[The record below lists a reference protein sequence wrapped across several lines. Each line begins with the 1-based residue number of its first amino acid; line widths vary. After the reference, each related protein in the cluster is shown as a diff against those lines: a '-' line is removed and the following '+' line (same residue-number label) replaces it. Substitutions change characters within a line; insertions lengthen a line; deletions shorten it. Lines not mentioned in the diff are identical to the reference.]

1 MVSKE
6 LRRICSMSAA
16 IALTASVFSIY
27 PQNNEKNVL
36 AVTTKYE
43 FEDADF
49 TGTVEVE
56 KDAAASGGAVLYMTE
71 DGDITVT
78 VNVDSEGMYDI
89 IMAAEGVGG
98 GKQQSLYVNG
108 VSSGNLSIAEG
119 TGKYTPFTA
128 TTVKLKKGENKIKIS
143 KSWGWTKFD
152 YLEVKPKVY
161 ETVSGNAVLSNP
173 NATKETQSLMN
184 YLASVYGE
192 HTISGQQ
199 EIYKYG
205 PHDFEY
211 EFEYIKETTGVYPA
225 IRGFDYLNQ
234 ANPLYGSDD
243 GTSER
248 IIEWCTNNQYGNNGI
263 ATASWHITVPCDF
276 SSYKVGDKVDWAKA
290 TYKPD
295 ETDFDASKV
304 CKEGTKEYEYYQ
316 LCLKILAGELT
327 KLQDAGVPLIFRPL
341 HEAEGGGG
349 ETGSWF
355 WWGQKGSAVYKD
367 IWKLTYKTL
376 TEKYGLNNIIWE
388 WNGYDYSTSGD
399 WYPGDEYVDLVAYDK
414 YSCTKYLAENNWQPS
429 VVHDDTAAGS
439 TFWSL
444 VNLTNKQKMVAMAEC
459 DCISTLTN
467 LQTEHANWLYFCP
480 WYDGGS
486 DNINFLS
493 NPVFNKPEDLK
504 EIYTSDYCISL
515 DELPADLYSNGKAP
529 DRPVTTPAVTTA
541 PPSTTPVVTTEPSS
555 TPVKDGR
562 YEFEDGV
569 LTGGGTTTIEKSS
582 DASGGKYVYLQTAK
596 DTVTFSVDV
605 EKAGLYKMVI
615 GYKQAYDEGGKI
627 QNLIVNGITAETVS
641 FPYTEKFTET
651 PGTVISL
658 KEGKNTI
665 AVESSWGWTDL
676 DYFTVTAAEAVKVD
690 ASKAVLSNK
699 NASDAAKSLY
709 SYICS
714 EYGKGIISGQQE
726 STWKGSPDYEMDY
739 IEAASGKLPAMRG
752 LDYMGDDFEGVNK
765 RAKEWFDKG
774 GIVTICWHCGSDFSD
789 SYDDSKADDLDWDKA
804 LTPGT
809 AEYEAL
815 SAAMDKGA
823 KALKELK
830 DAGVPVIWRPFHEFD
845 GGWFWWGKGGA
856 ENFKKLWKMM
866 YEKYTNEW
874 ELANRIWALGFTAS
888 VPAEWYPGDE
898 YVDIAGADTYVENDG
913 SLIGMYNK
921 VIDVVG
927 TDMPVILHEN
937 GTIPNPE
944 SLESDGAYWGSFMTW
959 HTEWITDAKWNTKE
973 SINAVFNSDYVITLD
988 ELPEDLYTVKPV
1000 TPDKLITG
1008 DVNLDGK
1015 VDVTDLSSLAIH
1027 LIDDTLT
1034 GDGLKMADVDH
1045 DGKVLLTD
1053 LARLRQYLVRYIESL
1068 D

>member
-444 VNLTNKQKMVAMAEC
+444 VNLTNKQKMVAMAEW

-486 DNINFLS
+486 DNISFLS
-493 NPVFNKPEDLK
+493 NPVFKKPEDLK
-504 EIYTSDYCISL
+504 EIDTSD
-515 DELPADLYSNGKAP
+515 
-529 DRPVTTPAVTTA
+529 
-541 PPSTTPVVTTEPSS
+541 
-555 TPVKDGR
+555 
-562 YEFEDGV
+562 
-569 LTGGGTTTIEKSS
+569 
-582 DASGGKYVYLQTAK
+582 
-596 DTVTFSVDV
+596 
-605 EKAGLYKMVI
+605 
-615 GYKQAYDEGGKI
+615 
-627 QNLIVNGITAETVS
+627 
-641 FPYTEKFTET
+641 
-651 PGTVISL
+651 
-658 KEGKNTI
+658 
-665 AVESSWGWTDL
+665 
-676 DYFTVTAAEAVKVD
+676 
-690 ASKAVLSNK
+690 
-699 NASDAAKSLY
+699 
-709 SYICS
+709 
-714 EYGKGIISGQQE
+714 
-726 STWKGSPDYEMDY
+726 
-739 IEAASGKLPAMRG
+739 
-752 LDYMGDDFEGVNK
+752 
-765 RAKEWFDKG
+765 
-774 GIVTICWHCGSDFSD
+774 
-789 SYDDSKADDLDWDKA
+789 
-804 LTPGT
+804 
-809 AEYEAL
+809 
-815 SAAMDKGA
+815 
-823 KALKELK
+823 
-830 DAGVPVIWRPFHEFD
+830 
-845 GGWFWWGKGGA
+845 
-856 ENFKKLWKMM
+856 
-866 YEKYTNEW
+866 
-874 ELANRIWALGFTAS
+874 
-888 VPAEWYPGDE
+888 
-898 YVDIAGADTYVENDG
+898 
-913 SLIGMYNK
+913 
-921 VIDVVG
+921 
-927 TDMPVILHEN
+927 
-937 GTIPNPE
+937 
-944 SLESDGAYWGSFMTW
+944 
-959 HTEWITDAKWNTKE
+959 
-973 SINAVFNSDYVITLD
+973 
-988 ELPEDLYTVKPV
+988 
-1000 TPDKLITG
+1000 
-1008 DVNLDGK
+1008 
-1015 VDVTDLSSLAIH
+1015 
-1027 LIDDTLT
+1027 
-1034 GDGLKMADVDH
+1034 
-1045 DGKVLLTD
+1045 
-1053 LARLRQYLVRYIESL
+1053 
-1068 D
+1068 

>member
-1 MVSKE
+1 MVSKKFK
-6 LRRICSMSAA
+6 RICSMSAA
-16 IALTASVFSIY
+16 IAVTASVFSGY
-27 PQNNEKNVL
+27 PKNFSDTASAN
-36 AVTTKYE
+36 AVRYE

-49 TGTVEVE
+49 TGTVKVE
-56 KDAAASGGAVLYMTE
+56 SDAAASGKAVLYMTE

-89 IMAAEGVGG
+89 VMAAEGVGG

-128 TTVKLKKGENKIKIS
+128 TTVKLKKGENTIKIS

-152 YLEVKPKVY
+152 YLEVKAKTY
-161 ETVSGNAVLSNP
+161 ETVKGNAVLSNP
-173 NATKETQSLMN
+173 KATEETQSLMN

-243 GTSER
+243 GTTQR
-248 IIEWCTNNQYGNNGI
+248 IIEWCTDNQYGNNGI
-263 ATASWHITVPCDF
+263 ATASWHITVPCNFAD
-276 SSYKVGDKVDWAKA
+276 YKVGDSITWEQA

-304 CKEGTKEYEYYQ
+304 CTKGSKEYEYYQ
-316 LCLKILAGELT
+316 LCLKLLAGELT

-367 IWKLTYKTL
+367 IWKLTYTTL
-376 TEKYGLNNIIWE
+376 TETYGLNNLIWE
-388 WNGYDYSTSGD
+388 WNGYDYSTSGN

-429 VVHDDTAAGS
+429 IVHDDTAAGS

-444 VNLTNKQKMVAMAEC
+444 VNLTNKEKMVAMAEC

-493 NPVFNKPEDLK
+493 NPVFNTKEDLK
-504 EIYTSDYCISL
+504 EIYTSGYCITL
-515 DELPADLYSNGKAP
+515 DELPKDLYSNGEAP
-529 DRPVTTPAVTTA
+529 ERPVTTA
-541 PPSTTPVVTTEPSS
+541 PPETTTTEVTTGDNPL

-582 DASGGKYVYLQTAK
+582 EASGGKYVYLQTAK
-596 DTVTFSVDV
+596 DTLTFNVEV
-605 EKAGLYKMVI
+605 EKAGLYKMVF
-615 GYKQAYDEGGKI
+615 GYKQAYDEGGKM
-627 QNLIVNGITAETVS
+627 QNLLVNGVIAETVS
-641 FPYTEKFTET
+641 FPYTEKFIET
-651 PGTVISL
+651 PGIVVSL
-658 KEGKNTI
+658 KAGKNTI
-665 AVESSWGWTDL
+665 AIESSWGWTDL
-676 DYFTVTAAEAVKVD
+676 DYFTLTAAEAVKVD
-690 ASKAVLSNK
+690 ATKAELSN
-699 NASDAAKSLY
+699 SRSSAATKSLY
-709 SYICS
+709 KYICK
-714 EYGKGIISGQQE
+714 EYGNSVISGQQE
-726 STWKGSPDYEMDY
+726 STWMGSPDYEMNY
-739 IEAASGKLPAMRG
+739 IKDASGKLPAMRG

-765 RAKEWFDKG
+765 RAKEWFEKG
-774 GIVTICWHCGSDFSD
+774 GIVTICWHCGSDFAD
-789 SYDDSKADDLDWDKA
+789 NYDDCKADDLDWDKA

-815 SAAMDKGA
+815 SKAMDKGA
-823 KALKELK
+823 KALTELK
-830 DAGVPVIWRPFHEFD
+830 EAGVPVIWRPFHEFD
-845 GGWFWWGKGGA
+845 GGWFWWGKGGP

-874 ELANRIWALGFTAS
+874 ELDNLIWALGFTAS

-898 YVDIAGADTYVENDG
+898 YVDMVGADTYVENDG

-921 VIDVVG
+921 VVDLVG
-927 TDMPVILHEN
+927 TGVPVMLHEN
-937 GTIPNPE
+937 GSIPNPD
-944 SLESDGAYWGSFMTW
+944 SLKSDGAYWSSFMTW
-959 HTEWITDAKWNTKE
+959 HTEWITDSKFNTKE
-973 SINAVFNSDYVITLD
+973 SIKAVYNSDYVITLD
-988 ELPEDLYTVKPV
+988 ELPEDLYTSENGSSDPGKEYI
-1000 TPDKLITG
+1000 LG
-1008 DVNLDGK
+1008 DVDGSGE
-1015 VDVTDLSSLAIH
+1015 VDMTDLSVLALHI
-1027 LIDDTLT
+1027 LKEIDLKGDALKAADVN
-1034 GDGLKMADVDH
+1034 GDGEVDI
-1045 DGKVLLTD
+1045 TD
-1053 LARLRQYLVRYIESL
+1053 LSRIKQYVSKKITKF
-1068 D
+1068 